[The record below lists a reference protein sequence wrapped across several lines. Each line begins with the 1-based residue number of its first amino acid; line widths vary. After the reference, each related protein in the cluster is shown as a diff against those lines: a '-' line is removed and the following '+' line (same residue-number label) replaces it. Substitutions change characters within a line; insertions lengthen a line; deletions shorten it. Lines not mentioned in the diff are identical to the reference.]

1 MRSDEYPHAVVT
13 NADEPGVDEPTRRR
27 SVASDR
33 RKRGNGAPQ
42 RLSPSFARG
51 EPPMRQRRGWPLE
64 AVVPPS
70 TGMIW
75 PVMY

>member
-13 NADEPGVDEPTRRR
+13 NADEPGVDEPTSCR
-27 SVASDR
+27 DQP
-33 RKRGNGAPQ
+33 RKQAKSREPQ
-42 RLSPSFARG
+42 RLSPPFARG